1 MQLAGFVV
9 GPYQTNCYAVINTET
24 HEGFVVDPGM
34 GAAPQVRELFAQH
47 QARLSAVVLT
57 HGHLDHIRDAAEL
70 GVEVFI
76 HPEDAFMLNA
86 GGGLPEHSRLLFD
99 ASSMAAPD
107 SITHLRHGESIEFA
121 GYEFAVQHAP
131 GHSPGSVLL
140 IADELVFSGD
150 VIFRGS
156 IGRTDLPFSDQ
167 AAMTES
173 LRGPVWDLDDSL
185 AVLPGHGPTTTMRV
199 ERATNPFLREANTD
213 RIHGGA

>member
-9 GPYQTNCYAVINTET
+9 GPYQTNCYVVINPEAG
-24 HEGFVVDPGM
+24 EGFVVDPGM
-34 GAAPQVRELFAQH
+34 GAASQVRELFAQH
-47 QARLSAVVLT
+47 HARLSAVVLT

-76 HPEDAFMLNA
+76 HPDDAFMLDA

-107 SITHLRHGESIEFA
+107 TITHLHHGETIALA
-121 GYEFAVQHAP
+121 GYEFTVQHAS

-140 IADELVFSGD
+140 VADELVFSGD
-150 VIFRGS
+150 VLFRGS
-156 IGRTDLPFSDQ
+156 IGRTDLAYSDPE
-167 AAMTES
+167 AMTES

-185 AVLPGHGPTTTMRV
+185 AVLPGHGPTTTMRA
-199 ERATNPFLREANTD
+199 ERATNPFLREANAE
-213 RIHGGA
+213 RIQGGA